1 MESTSARRSRKAS
14 GAVLLRR
21 AFCKGAVGLGLTV
34 LLGGAGSMRGEE
46 APSRVSRKEAIGT
59 AQRYLRH
66 VWKPTAANAFHGI
79 DPNGVRVDTPD
90 AAFQPTD
97 TRPGWW
103 QPGKRN
109 VGLPYMW
116 GGFDTPESFDS
127 ALRAGKYA
135 GDIYTEEKRRLLDA
149 AVSKHAAGIDCSGM
163 ISRCWKLPRS
173 YSTRELTALCDP
185 VTDLAQLKPGDIFNL
200 HNAHVLLF
208 AGWEDKQHERLSAY
222 EAGSPPT
229 WKVLLNTMPLR
240 FLLDQG
246 YTAWRYRG
254 IHD

>member
-1 MESTSARRSRKAS
+1 MAS
-14 GAVLLRR
+14 GGAHSTRG
-21 AFCKGAVGLGLTV
+21 FCKGAVPLAVAG
-34 LLGGAGSMRGEE
+34 LLGGLGIAPGEE
-46 APSRVSRKEAIGT
+46 PPSRVSRGAAIAT

-66 VWKPTAANAFHGI
+66 GWKPAAANAFHGI
-79 DPNGVRVDTPD
+79 DPDGVRVDTPD
-90 AAFQPTD
+90 AAFRPTRPD

-103 QPGKRN
+103 QPGRRN
-109 VGLPYMW
+109 VGVPYMW
-116 GGFDTPESFDS
+116 GGFDTPESFDA

-135 GDIYTEEKRRLLDA
+135 GDIYTEEKRRRLDA
-149 AVSKHAAGIDCSGM
+149 AVSRYAAGIDCSGM
-163 ISRCWKLPRS
+163 ISRCWRLPRS
-173 YSTRELTALCDP
+173 YSTRELTALCEP
-185 VTDLAQLKPGDIFNL
+185 VTDLARLQPGDIFNL